1 VYILLNKI
9 NYFKIKL
16 KKMDLIF
23 SSDLE
28 DKIAVDVPPGYDL
41 PKEKHIKDLFTPGE
55 YSKFSKIE
63 EGQSD
68 MRDYVKIIS
77 IDEENQPYRL

>member
-1 VYILLNKI
+1 
-9 NYFKIKL
+9 
-16 KKMDLIF
+16 MDLIF